1 MMTAAPL
8 LRLAST
14 SSTRA
19 ALLQRTGI
27 PFVQEGVDFD
37 EDAIDAADAKAFVYR
52 ATLGKYAVA
61 LKQYGYETLPLL
73 VADTVIS
80 VNNEI
85 LRKAHSLEDARRI
98 LLVQSGSVVSI
109 LTCMIYKS
117 HALELCDLSATHY
130 RFRPFERDDLER
142 YLQSGAWR
150 GKAGACMV
158 EGFCK
163 PYIQEVRGFES
174 CAMGL
179 SIEVLQ
185 NYM

>member
-1 MMTAAPL
+1 MRPICI
-8 LRLAST
+8 RLASA
-14 SSTRA
+14 SLTRA
-19 ALLQRTGI
+19 ALLKTANI
-27 PFVQEGVDFD
+27 PFVQEGVNFG
-37 EDAIDAADAKAFVYR
+37 EDSIKATNAKAFVYQ
-52 ATLGKYAVA
+52 ATLGKYGVA
-61 LKQYGYETLPLL
+61 LKQYGYERMPLL

-80 VNNEI
+80 VENQI

-98 LLVQSGSVVSI
+98 LLLQSGSVVSI

-117 HALELCDLSATHY
+117 KALELLDLSATDY
-130 RFRPFERDDLER
+130 RFGPFDRDDLER
-142 YLQSGAWR
+142 YLHSGAWR

-158 EGFCK
+158 EGFCR

-185 NYM
+185 HYM